1 MLSKMVCQHVVK
13 GSIGQTRA
21 LGWLTEPAGEA
32 GQMTWH
38 AEHVLVQ
45 GQLKSGRWLKAAMQ
59 IHSLLAH
66 GTKP

>member
-1 MLSKMVCQHVVK
+1 
-13 GSIGQTRA
+13 
-21 LGWLTEPAGEA
+21 
-32 GQMTWH
+32 MTWH